1 MSADLPL
8 HVQIVL
14 HLRRAVEGRK
24 RKHEEKVG
32 AGVEDREYQRHVGR
46 IAECK
51 ALLELLDQLKR
62 GGLEELEDFEEAEQR
77 DRKTAERRRSRG

>member
-14 HLRRAVEGRK
+14 HLRRQVEGRK
-24 RKHEEKVG
+24 REHEEKVG
-32 AGVEDREYQRHVGR
+32 RGLEDREYQRHVGR

-51 ALLELLDQLKR
+51 AVLELLDQLKR
-62 GGLEELEDFEEAEQR
+62 GGLEELEDFEEAERRDKATQR
-77 DRKTAERRRSRG
+77 RGSRA